1 MLILATIYPA
11 TKRLTESL
19 HPVTVSFFRYFL
31 GTAAMIPLYLVERR
45 RRPRVVPT
53 DLLSLSFLGAVGI
66 ALFSVCLT
74 LGVRYSTASNGSLL
88 VNSQPIFTTLL
99 APLIINEDFTPL
111 RLLGALAGIAG
122 VYLVVTG
129 GKALGSILGQEHFT
143 GNLILVGA
151 AVSISLSTIFLKRYV
166 IRYGGFLPTFLT
178 MLAGT
183 VVLIPAAFAFTR
195 GRPLAGLSLSHLPL
209 LAYIGIV
216 CTALVYPLFNRAL
229 RAHGVVRAVG
239 FKLLIPVFGIA
250 LSMLLLHE
258 RPGWATFLGA
268 AVVIGA
274 VLLIQTVRAP
284 RPGMLAARR
293 TGRPRRRGV
302 A

>member
-1 MLILATIYPA
+1 
-11 TKRLTESL
+11 
-19 HPVTVSFFRYFL
+19 
-31 GTAAMIPLYLVERR
+31 
-45 RRPRVVPT
+45 
-53 DLLSLSFLGAVGI
+53 
-66 ALFSVCLT
+66 VCLT

-129 GKALGSILGQEHFT
+129 GKALGSILGQQHFT

-151 AVSISLSTIFLKRYV
+151 AVAISLYTILLKRYV

-183 VVLIPAAFAFTR
+183 VLLTPAAFLFTK
-195 GRPLAGLSLSHLPL
+195 GRPLAGLQISHLPL
-209 LAYIGIV
+209 LLYIGVV

-229 RAHGVVRAVG
+229 RENGVVRAVG
-239 FKLLIPVFGIA
+239 FKLLIPVFGIV
-250 LSMLLLHE
+250 LSVVLLHE
-258 RPGWATFLGA
+258 RPGLGTVLGA
-268 AVVIGA
+268 VVVIGA
-274 VLLIQTVRAP
+274 VLLIQTVRAQE
-284 RPGMLAARR
+284 PGMVAARR
-293 TGRPRRRGV
+293 TGRPRRRDAV
-302 A
+302 